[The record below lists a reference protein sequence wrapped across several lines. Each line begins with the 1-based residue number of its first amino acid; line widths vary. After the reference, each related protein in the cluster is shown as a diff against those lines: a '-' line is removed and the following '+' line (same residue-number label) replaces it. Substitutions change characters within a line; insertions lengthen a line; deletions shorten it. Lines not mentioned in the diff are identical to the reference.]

1 MNLRIERRFDQLV
14 SDFERK
20 DAAIRLPRKAAGNGG
35 GWGDGKGG
43 GGSHSGGEGVMSE
56 WEEAA
61 REMVMAMVCKELC
74 LLLKVKSPCFEPS
87 GVHIQGESVLIDLNI
102 HQEPVQ
108 KARPP
113 PSLLAFSGVK
123 VQTLTD
129 LCTRATRA
137 PSLLQPSP
145 SGSV

>member
-1 MNLRIERRFDQLV
+1 VVVNLRIERRFDQLV

-20 DAAIRLPRKAAGNGG
+20 DAAIRLPRKAAGDGG
-35 GWGDGKGG
+35 GWG
-43 GGSHSGGEGVMSE
+43 SRSGGEGVMSE

-74 LLLKVKSPCFEPS
+74 LLLKVKSSCFEPS

-113 PSLLAFSGVK
+113 PSLLAFSGV
-123 VQTLTD
+123 
-129 LCTRATRA
+129 
-137 PSLLQPSP
+137 
-145 SGSV
+145 